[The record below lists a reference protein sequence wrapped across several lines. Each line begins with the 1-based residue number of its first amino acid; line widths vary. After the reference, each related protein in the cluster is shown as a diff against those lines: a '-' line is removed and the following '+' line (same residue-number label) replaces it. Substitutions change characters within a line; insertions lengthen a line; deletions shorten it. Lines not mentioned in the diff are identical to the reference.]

1 VVLVQDRFSAS
12 QKTDT
17 AHLGGSRDGGELMK
31 NISPGGYF
39 RSLCF
44 DRNCLTPIGINTL
57 LIEDTNPD
65 IKSRLRLQLNLDHS
79 TFLTD
84 GGGICDSVIS
94 LRREAHMT
102 QKELASKCGVTQASI
117 SNLEKGITKP
127 TIDTLK
133 KIADAFSLRLRIQFT
148 GREEE

>member
-1 VVLVQDRFSAS
+1 
-12 QKTDT
+12 
-17 AHLGGSRDGGELMK
+17 M
-31 NISPGGYF
+31 I
-39 RSLCF
+39 
-44 DRNCLTPIGINTL
+44 
-57 LIEDTNPD
+57 
-65 IKSRLRLQLNLDHS
+65 LDHS